1 MIHVHVE
8 AVRSI
13 NSAADV
19 NKNVPVFHAFKI
31 ERGDS
36 VVELDQYKG
45 RLSAYESPLAEMRD
59 SL

>member
-1 MIHVHVE
+1 MIHARVE
-8 AVRSI
+8 AARSI

-19 NKNVPVFHAFKI
+19 NKRPGSQVSI

>member
-1 MIHVHVE
+1 MIHARVE
-8 AVRSI
+8 AARSI

-19 NKNVPVFHAFKI
+19 NKRPDSQVSI